1 MSTEYRRS
9 SGNGN
14 PFDQFAEV
22 FQPGPQMF
30 TRMMQPMLSANASM
44 IGMQSKMWHT
54 AAEASREWCDFVSK
68 RLEKD
73 AQFLHKL
80 QDSQDPQDFMDTCA
94 QFSRRMAQDYQEEF
108 SELSRLSSKAAG
120 TASEVMRETTE
131 QVGSE
136 ARRAAEE
143 AQRATHS

>member
-1 MSTEYRRS
+1 
-9 SGNGN
+9 
-14 PFDQFAEV
+14 
-22 FQPGPQMF
+22 
-30 TRMMQPMLSANASM
+30 
-44 IGMQSKMWHT
+44 
-54 AAEASREWCDFVSK
+54 
-68 RLEKD
+68 
-73 AQFLHKL
+73 
-80 QDSQDPQDFMDTCA
+80 
-94 QFSRRMAQDYQEEF
+94 MAQDYQEEF